1 MPTRAEHP
9 PSSSP
14 LGLTLWVHCN
24 AGGSNLRL
32 STPTARPLLA
42 ATRWSSETNDILAH
56 GAYTNL
62 VENTFSLHEDAI
74 VDLIEKHKVER
85 AFLTGHSLGGGLAN
99 VAHLVVRGQLKK
111 AGSPWAK
118 LNGKVAWLSCTFAA
132 PETIVRLYDKK
143 DIPPPPL
150 IVDLDESSSNIVYGC
165 DPVPRPGML
174 AYIGN
179 FLEIVVRKIR
189 EDIEGIVKKHPK
201 LGFLKLLQL
210 LVLPNLLEDGA
221 VKNLKETGIAG
232 IVNNLTHV
240 GTVVYQ
246 KSEYGSG
253 EDKKYM
259 YLTPEAKIR
268 SVLDVKDKKEFRE
281 LWGIK
286 AFGKTTQP
294 LVHTL
299 LEAHLHVYKFK
310 FGPQP

>member
-14 LGLTLWVHCN
+14 LGLTLWVYCN
-24 AGGSNLRL
+24 AGGPNLRL

-165 DPVPRPGML
+165 DPVPRVGML
-174 AYIGN
+174 AYVDN
-179 FLEIVVRKIR
+179 LLKVFVPKIIQ
-189 EDIEGIVKKHPK
+189 EDIVGQIVENPY
-201 LGFLKLLQL
+201 LGGLLKWSAIGPLTKGGVGVVKFLKQSGYAY
-210 LVLPNLLEDGA
+210 VINY
-221 VKNLKETGIAG
+221 V
-232 IVNNLTHV
+232 THL

-246 KSEYGSG
+246 RSED
-253 EDKKYM
+253 EEYM
-259 YLTPEAKIR
+259 YLANQVKIR
-268 SVLDVKDKKEFRE
+268 EVLDVKDEKEFLQ
-281 LWGIK
+281 LWGDPDTYLNSFLTAHLNLVKFVPGAEITE
-286 AFGKTTQP
+286 FGK
-294 LVHTL
+294 
-299 LEAHLHVYKFK
+299 K
-310 FGPQP
+310 